1 MRRKSY
7 WITMKKKESYRWPH
21 RRNQKHY
28 SWCQWFHFM
37 IGMSL
42 GCFCPLTRG
51 KGKLTFENTFLT
63 QDKFCVFWP
72 IKHCFELR
80 NRFIYVCNCVSQ
92 VFLDEKIPWKMV
104 FVSKEGRGDF
114 LVILDHQLNN
124 LTKLFD
130 TVDNTSPT
138 TANNVS
144 SGFFFFFFS
153 SKKRMND
160 ASFAYSNNKKNQAQ
174 ACWVFQAHMP
184 SPPKPTCLAL
194 FCLCFI

>member
-1 MRRKSY
+1 
-7 WITMKKKESYRWPH
+7 
-21 RRNQKHY
+21 
-28 SWCQWFHFM
+28 
-37 IGMSL
+37 
-42 GCFCPLTRG
+42 
-51 KGKLTFENTFLT
+51 
-63 QDKFCVFWP
+63 
-72 IKHCFELR
+72 
-80 NRFIYVCNCVSQ
+80 
-92 VFLDEKIPWKMV
+92 MV
-104 FVSKEGRGDF
+104 FVSKEGRRDF

-174 ACWVFQAHMP
+174 ACWVF
-184 SPPKPTCLAL
+184 KPTCLAL
-194 FCLCFI
+194 PNLPAWLFFAFVLFKIYLMYILLIDTYFI

>member
-1 MRRKSY
+1 
-7 WITMKKKESYRWPH
+7 
-21 RRNQKHY
+21 
-28 SWCQWFHFM
+28 
-37 IGMSL
+37 
-42 GCFCPLTRG
+42 
-51 KGKLTFENTFLT
+51 
-63 QDKFCVFWP
+63 
-72 IKHCFELR
+72 
-80 NRFIYVCNCVSQ
+80 
-92 VFLDEKIPWKMV
+92 MV

-160 ASFAYSNNKKNQAQ
+160 ASFAHSNNKKKSS
-174 ACWVFQAHMP
+174 P
-184 SPPKPTCLAL
+184 SMLGLSSPHA
-194 FCLCFI
+194 